1 MQESNVFPKDLKRP
15 EYSLEMVRIM
25 AKGLNSMIFA
35 QVNSTSDDELA
46 RATWGSTMEEL
57 EKQ

>member
-1 MQESNVFPKDLKRP
+1 
-15 EYSLEMVRIM
+15 MVRNM

-35 QVNSTSDDELA
+35 QVNSTSDDDLS
-46 RATWGSTMEEL
+46 RATWESTMEEL